1 MNYYETET
9 ENNARTYQYTC
20 IKGGIREI
28 ERTNIRDP
36 VGKHKGIKENKKGKE
51 IVFPSH
57 PNRMR
62 KI

>member
-1 MNYYETET
+1 MKLRQKTM
-9 ENNARTYQYTC
+9 QGH
-20 IKGGIREI
+20 ISIHVLKGGIREI

-36 VGKHKGIKENKKGKE
+36 VGKHKGIKKSKE

>member
-1 MNYYETET
+1 MKLRQKTM
-9 ENNARTYQYTC
+9 QGH
-20 IKGGIREI
+20 ISIHVLKGGIREI